1 MKLALYPGTFD
12 PLTNGHLALI
22 RRGLAVFDQ
31 IVVAVADNTPKFPLF
46 SQEER
51 VAMAREA
58 VGDDDRILVEPF
70 TGLTVEYAAKRGA
83 CAILRGL
90 RAVSD
95 FEYEFQLALMNRRLQ
110 RDIQTVFLMT
120 DYQWLFISSTIVKAA
135 ASHGAD
141 IVGLVPEN
149 VCLRLMEKYQCVRP
163 PPASPPP
170 TAASASTNKMAAP
183 LPVICLAGPTGCGKT
198 AAALTLAEALD
209 GEVINADS
217 RQVYSDFPLITAQPS
232 PEEQACCPHH
242 LYGFLPTEQKI
253 SAGRWADQAVA
264 EAKAVLARGHVPL
277 LVGGTGL
284 YFQGLLHGIAEIP
297 AIDPAITA
305 ALTARLAEEGPAAL
319 HAELAAKDPA
329 YAARIHPNDRQRIV
343 RALEVLAGTGH
354 TFSWWHEHGMPEP
367 PCAGPLP

>member
-1 MKLALYPGTFD
+1 
-12 PLTNGHLALI
+12 
-22 RRGLAVFDQ
+22 
-31 IVVAVADNTPKFPLF
+31 
-46 SQEER
+46 
-51 VAMAREA
+51 
-58 VGDDDRILVEPF
+58 
-70 TGLTVEYAAKRGA
+70 
-83 CAILRGL
+83 
-90 RAVSD
+90 
-95 FEYEFQLALMNRRLQ
+95 
-110 RDIQTVFLMT
+110 
-120 DYQWLFISSTIVKAA
+120 
-135 ASHGAD
+135 
-141 IVGLVPEN
+141 
-149 VCLRLMEKYQCVRP
+149 
-163 PPASPPP
+163 
-170 TAASASTNKMAAP
+170 MAAP

-284 YFQGLLHGIAEIP
+284 YFQGLLHGIAQIRP
-297 AIDPAITA
+297 SIRPSPPPSRPGWPRR
-305 ALTARLAEEGPAAL
+305 ARRPSMPNWPP
-319 HAELAAKDPA
+319 KYPA

-367 PCAGPLP
+367 PCAGPLLVLDMELDALTPRLARRIDLMLEQGALDEARAARRRCDDAAAPGWLRHRLRRSAGPSARRAFPGGMPPPLAAQHPRLCQAPAHLVPGPQRGPLLRPAGSGRPAGGRPAGLLNRGGRTPALPSPAGRQITAPCPARPRYGAFFMPVRRSFPAGSRARPPEPPF

>member
-1 MKLALYPGTFD
+1 
-12 PLTNGHLALI
+12 
-22 RRGLAVFDQ
+22 
-31 IVVAVADNTPKFPLF
+31 
-46 SQEER
+46 
-51 VAMAREA
+51 
-58 VGDDDRILVEPF
+58 
-70 TGLTVEYAAKRGA
+70 
-83 CAILRGL
+83 
-90 RAVSD
+90 
-95 FEYEFQLALMNRRLQ
+95 
-110 RDIQTVFLMT
+110 
-120 DYQWLFISSTIVKAA
+120 
-135 ASHGAD
+135 
-141 IVGLVPEN
+141 
-149 VCLRLMEKYQCVRP
+149 
-163 PPASPPP
+163 
-170 TAASASTNKMAAP
+170 MAAP

-198 AAALTLAEALD
+198 AAALALAEALK

-232 PEEQACCPHH
+232 PEERACCPHH

-319 HAELAAKDPA
+319 HAELAASDPA

-367 PCAGPLP
+367 PCAGPLLVLDMELDALTPRLARRIDLMLHAGALEEARAALRRCDDPAAPGWSGIGCAELLAHLRGELSLEACKALWFKNTRAYAKRQLTWFRARPDAVACAPGDISALLALAGRR

>member
-1 MKLALYPGTFD
+1 
-12 PLTNGHLALI
+12 
-22 RRGLAVFDQ
+22 
-31 IVVAVADNTPKFPLF
+31 
-46 SQEER
+46 
-51 VAMAREA
+51 
-58 VGDDDRILVEPF
+58 
-70 TGLTVEYAAKRGA
+70 
-83 CAILRGL
+83 
-90 RAVSD
+90 
-95 FEYEFQLALMNRRLQ
+95 
-110 RDIQTVFLMT
+110 
-120 DYQWLFISSTIVKAA
+120 
-135 ASHGAD
+135 
-141 IVGLVPEN
+141 
-149 VCLRLMEKYQCVRP
+149 
-163 PPASPPP
+163 
-170 TAASASTNKMAAP
+170 MAAP

-198 AAALTLAEALD
+198 AAALALAEALG

-367 PCAGPLP
+367 PCAGPLLVLDMELDALTPRLARRIDLMLEQGALDEARAARRRCDGR